1 MKAILEFDLN
11 EPEDKMDHLRCIK
24 SINMAGVLFELTY
37 NTFKTAYDY
46 QEVNKDADMVEYL
59 KQRLMAL
66 LDEHNVNIDELI
78 S

>member
-1 MKAILEFDLN
+1 MKALLEFDLN
-11 EPEDKMDHLRCIK
+11 DPDDRMDHLRCIK
-24 SINMAGVLFELTY
+24 SLSMACVLFELTY

-59 KQRLMAL
+59 KQRLIAL
-66 LDEHNVNIDELI
+66 LDEHNVNVDELI

>member
-11 EPEDKMDHLRCIK
+11 DPDDKMDHLRCVK
-24 SINMAGVLFELTY
+24 SISMAIVLFELIY

-59 KQRLMAL
+59 KQRLMSL